1 MTSIVPEEIET
12 ERLNLRQFRDDD
24 WQDLHH
30 YYSDENA
37 TKYTVGRRF
46 TEGDTWRALCSMLG
60 HWTLR
65 KYGPYAIEEKSSSRV
80 IGIVGFW
87 YPNDWPSPEIK
98 WALAPKYWGKGF
110 AKEAAKAV
118 QRVGRQY
125 MPDISLISLIHSEN
139 HASKK
144 LAVALG
150 SAFDR
155 EIEFRNATFEIYRH
169 PNETKQVQNCRL
181 RL

>member
-24 WQDLHH
+24 WCDLHE
-30 YYSDENA
+30 YYSDEKA
-37 TKYTVGRRF
+37 TKYTVGRSF

-60 HWTLR
+60 HWSIR
-65 KYGPYAIEEKSSSRV
+65 KYGPYAIEEKDSSRV

-98 WALAPKYWGKGF
+98 WALAPRYWGKGF

-118 QRVGRQY
+118 QQVGRQY
-125 MPDISLISLIHSEN
+125 LPEIELISLIHSEN
-139 HASKK
+139 NASKR

-150 SAFDR
+150 ATFES
-155 EIEFRNATFEIYRH
+155 EIQFRNSIFEIYRH
-169 PNETKQVQNCRL
+169 PNET
-181 RL
+181 

>member
-1 MTSIVPEEIET
+1 MTNIVPEEIET

-24 WQDLHH
+24 WRDLHH
-30 YYSDENA
+30 YYSDKGA
-37 TKYTVGRRF
+37 TKYTVGRSF

-65 KYGPYAIEEKSSSRV
+65 KYGPYAIEEKCSSRV
-80 IGIVGFW
+80 IGIAGFW

-98 WALAPKYWGKGF
+98 WALAPKYWGKGL

-118 QRVGRQY
+118 QQVGRLH
-125 MPDISLISLIHSEN
+125 MPDTPLISLIHSEN
-139 HASKK
+139 HASKR

-150 SAFDR
+150 STFDR
-155 EIEFRNATFEIYRH
+155 EIKFRNAIFEIYKH
-169 PNETKQVQNCRL
+169 PNET
-181 RL
+181 